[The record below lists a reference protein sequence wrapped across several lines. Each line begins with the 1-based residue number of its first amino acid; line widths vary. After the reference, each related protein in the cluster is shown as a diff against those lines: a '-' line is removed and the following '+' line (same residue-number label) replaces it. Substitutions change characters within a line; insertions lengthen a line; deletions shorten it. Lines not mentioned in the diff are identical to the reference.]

1 MDLPKREKTFYFD
14 YEGESGFRYEGSFTV
29 KCRLT
34 VAEKY
39 ASELE
44 KTRLQGDTSNPSAGL
59 SGMAIAISTLR
70 SRVVDGPNW
79 WKQGL
84 GLGIEDE
91 DALVELYSK
100 VEEIAAEWA
109 LDVKKTSKEEKL
121 GN

>member
-14 YEGESGFRYEGSFTV
+14 YEGESGFRYEGNFTI

-39 ASELE
+39 AAELE
-44 KTRLQGDTSNPSAGL
+44 KTRLQGDTLNPSPGL
-59 SGMAIAISTLR
+59 SGMAIAISSLR
-70 SRVVDGPNW
+70 SRIVEGPNW
-79 WKQGL
+79 WKQGS
-84 GLGIEDE
+84 GLTIEDE

-100 VEEIAAEWA
+100 VEEVAAEWA
-109 LDVKKTSKEEKL
+109 SEVKKSVKEEKL

>member
-14 YEGESGFRYEGSFTV
+14 YEGESGFRYEGTFTV

-59 SGMAIAISTLR
+59 SGLAIALSSLR
-70 SRVVDGPNW
+70 SRIIDGPNW

-91 DALVELYSK
+91 DALVELFNK
-100 VEEIAAEWA
+100 VEDTANEWV
-109 LDVKKTSKEEKL
+109 LEVKKLTKDEKL

>member
-14 YEGESGFRYEGSFTV
+14 HEGESGFRYEGNFTI

-39 ASELE
+39 AAELE
-44 KTRLQGDTSNPSAGL
+44 KTRLQGDTSNPSPGL
-59 SGMAIAISTLR
+59 SGMAIALSSLR
-70 SRVVDGPNW
+70 SRVIDGPNW

-84 GLGIEDE
+84 GLSIEDE

-100 VEEIAAEWA
+100 VEEVAAEWTSE
-109 LDVKKTSKEEKL
+109 VKKSVKDEKL